1 MKRNQILL
9 TIIGWALQVF
19 LFCQIPVDFTTN
31 IFLAFVCMGLFFLGW
46 ILYSSICLDI
56 QNRMINFEQLN
67 FYNYDKI

>member
-9 TIIGWALQVF
+9 TIIGWSLQVF

-46 ILYSSICLDI
+46 IPYYIYFKK
-56 QNRMINFEQLN
+56 QNLKASGEN
-67 FYNYDKI
+67 